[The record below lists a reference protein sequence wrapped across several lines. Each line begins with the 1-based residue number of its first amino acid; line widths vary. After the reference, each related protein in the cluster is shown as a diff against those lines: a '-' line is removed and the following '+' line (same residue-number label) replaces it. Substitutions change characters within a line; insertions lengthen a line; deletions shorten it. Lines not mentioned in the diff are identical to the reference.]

1 MTSNVVPVIAV
12 DSVFGLASRHGR
24 EEAFLTLS
32 NYTDKSYTVS
42 WADYDGVL
50 QPREPNLEAFGVFA
64 QRTYATH
71 PFVLID
77 EDGSIRFIVE
87 PVKGNCIA
95 YLEPDEKAV
104 FAPSKLI
111 ELTPQPKKAHNPVRS
126 LKSDHTC
133 LLIVSNTTEREF
145 RLLWLDFDGE
155 REEYQIIKAGETTT
169 QSTYETHPWLLAE
182 VGTDKEFLYLPQ
194 RGVCRIVLKH

>member
-12 DSVFGLASRHGR
+12 DSVSGLASRHGR
-24 EEAFLTLS
+24 EQAFLTVS

-50 QPREPNLEAFGVFA
+50 QPREPNLEAFGVFT

-77 EDGSIRFIVE
+77 EDGTIRYIVQ

-95 YLEPDEKAV
+95 YLAPDEESGLAT
-104 FAPSKLI
+104 SKPI
-111 ELTPQPKKAHNPVRS
+111 ELTPQQTQPHNPVRS
-126 LKSDHTC
+126 LKSDQPC
-133 LLIVSNTTEREF
+133 FLKVSNRTESEF
-145 RLLWLDFDGE
+145 RLLWLDFNGK
-155 REEYQIIKAGETTT
+155 REEYQILKPGETTT
-169 QSTYETHPWLLAE
+169 QCTYETHPWLLAE